1 MATDVNITN
10 SSVPVDNA
18 SGQTVAVTVDNASI
32 PVTSASTL
40 NVDIQDTSVNTRPS
54 VANVAKVSN
63 TYTSAQTTGTS
74 LVAASAGTQ
83 LIVTDLVF
91 SNGATA
97 GDFIL
102 QDTTPTTLLEKTYL
116 AANGGI
122 VLNLTCPIVV
132 TADLGLQFTS
142 TTVTTHTIT
151 VFYYTVS

>member
-63 TYTSAQTTGTS
+63 TYSAAQTTTS

>member
-1 MATDVNITN
+1 MATDVNVTN
-10 SSVPVDNA
+10 SSLPVDNV
-18 SGQTVAVTVDNASI
+18 SGQTVAVTVSNASI

-63 TYTSAQTTGTS
+63 TYSAAQTTTS

-102 QDTTPTTLLEKTYL
+102 QDTASTTLLEKTYL

>member
-1 MATDVNITN
+1 
-10 SSVPVDNA
+10 
-18 SGQTVAVTVDNASI
+18 VAVTVSNASI

-63 TYTSAQTTGTS
+63 TYSSAQGATP

-142 TTVTTHTIT
+142 TSVTTHTIT

>member
-1 MATDVNITN
+1 MATDVNVTN
-10 SSVPVDNA
+10 SSLPVDNV
-18 SGQTVAVTVDNASI
+18 SGQTVAVTVSNASI

-63 TYTSAQTTGTS
+63 TYSSAQSATS
-74 LVAASAGTQ
+74 LVAADPGTQ

-142 TTVTTHTIT
+142 TSVTTHTIT